1 MPKLYGIK
9 NCDTVRKALKAFEAA
24 GKPVEFVDVRAQ
36 SLAEETVQAWLAHLD
51 AQTLIN
57 TRGTTWRKMD
67 EEGRTGA
74 LQEPAAAIVR
84 EPTLFKR
91 PVITDGS
98 VVTVG
103 WKPAEQ
109 ARWLE

>member
-36 SLAEETVQAWLAHLD
+36 ALTEETVQSWLAYVD
-51 AQTLIN
+51 AETLIN

-67 EEGRTGA
+67 EVSRGA
-74 LQEPAAAIVR
+74 AMAGPASAILKEPS
-84 EPTLFKR
+84 LFKR
-91 PVITDGS
+91 PVITDGES
-98 VVTVG
+98 VTVG
-103 WKPAEQ
+103 WKAAEQ